1 MYWTLVKIGI
11 LFSSH
16 MKPTNQ
22 VVIPYIFKDIEE
34 VKSFIKL
41 AKEKSIY
48 DLFLMSESLWKQLL
62 VAKNE
67 HVITFFSIDTI
78 YSYFQDLFPTTHYDM
93 IIGIPGAGKGAIL
106 VSFKLQG
113 YRAVTAAGMT
123 GASLLELLGS
133 IEAARLRYS
142 KTNYRTWIRIPIR
155 K

>member
-1 MYWTLVKIGI
+1 MTNPLQEMYWTLVKIEI
-11 LFSSH
+11 SYSSRIE
-16 MKPTNQ
+16 PTNQ

-41 AKEKSIY
+41 AKEKWFY
-48 DLFLMSESLWKQLL
+48 NLFLMSESIWKQLL

-67 HVITFFSIDTI
+67 HVITFFSTDTV

-113 YRAVTAAGMT
+113 YRAFKRQYDRG
-123 GASLLELLGS
+123 
-133 IEAARLRYS
+133 
-142 KTNYRTWIRIPIR
+142 
-155 K
+155 